1 MDSPTKVTLR
11 ANTPSAGSRPT
22 SKLGGTRL
30 RPVTRELTQDVVS
43 TFVHK
48 PMFPGGERSAN
59 SMLKLVYPSGYMRK
73 TVVGEKE
80 GVVVQDSSKMMEE
93 LYLNGNLSEEEAENM
108 MRAEDD
114 AESQVSF
121 VEVFS
126 GTVPPSVRS
135 LQNSAENSQVMGLTV
150 SLQQEGASQQQQQ
163 YQAHIADMM
172 AKYQEALAQ
181 QMR

>member
-1 MDSPTKVTLR
+1 
-11 ANTPSAGSRPT
+11 
-22 SKLGGTRL
+22 
-30 RPVTRELTQDVVS
+30 
-43 TFVHK
+43 
-48 PMFPGGERSAN
+48 
-59 SMLKLVYPSGYMRK
+59 MLKLVYPSGYMRK